1 MLNNSLNKV
10 LLKKF
15 KKEKGY
21 VININNLLGA
31 KQYND
36 ATANNFSSPIEESNL
51 DFYRY
56 FTKPFLGI
64 KNNLNC
70 LFLRK
75 SKYFNKGRYSRNRQ
89 IYRTGVYLCFY
100 VNIAVLYL
108 LWYTF
113 YTFSI
118 RYTYLWWI
126 FFLLPCS
133 FVFSRSLKYNIFFPK
148 KFFFFFQNYIKWVLF
163 FFKKPFTLLSP
174 FNNLI
179 EFLILKITVLFRLT
193 LRVLNNLVVG
203 TIKFAASPYKNF
215 DYDKYFVIWDF
226 RNVSYLLLTG
236 LRDKVIYNSLAITQ
250 FITYV
255 VWTYFLV
262 ILFVFITFVVCSGS

>member
-1 MLNNSLNKV
+1 MASLFTKNLYYKFLNSFTCIKNAFLIENDFMLNNSLNKV

-108 LWYTF
+108 L
-113 YTFSI
+113 
-118 RYTYLWWI
+118 
-126 FFLLPCS
+126 
-133 FVFSRSLKYNIFFPK
+133 
-148 KFFFFFQNYIKWVLF
+148 
-163 FFKKPFTLLSP
+163 
-174 FNNLI
+174 
-179 EFLILKITVLFRLT
+179 
-193 LRVLNNLVVG
+193 
-203 TIKFAASPYKNF
+203 
-215 DYDKYFVIWDF
+215 
-226 RNVSYLLLTG
+226 
-236 LRDKVIYNSLAITQ
+236 
-250 FITYV
+250 
-255 VWTYFLV
+255 
-262 ILFVFITFVVCSGS
+262 